1 MFSDGLSPCINK
13 DFVDNTFKFI
23 PALFE
28 DWKIAPEGLLLN
40 PTLFYAPS
48 SRRNWDCVFA

>member
-1 MFSDGLSPCINK
+1 MFNDGLSPCINK

-28 DWKIAPEGLLLN
+28 DWKIASEGLLLN